1 MGENDEVKVT
11 REGLFGLLAGK
22 AKEAAGTVVGNDE
35 MARDGRLQQAEVVE
49 AEAEAEAAEVPA
61 SPEDDA
67 ASADV

>member
-1 MGENDEVKVT
+1 MGEDDDLKVT

-49 AEAEAEAAEVPA
+49 TEAAEDPA
-61 SPEDDA
+61 SSEDDA